1 MKSRLIRLQANEA
14 KMNIEQFN
22 EKVYL
27 RSVDVMQLFSISE
40 STLKNLRT
48 SGELPCYKLG
58 KSRIYLYKREEI
70 EALLTKLIGSNE
82 D

>member
-1 MKSRLIRLQANEA
+1 
-14 KMNIEQFN
+14 MNIEQFN

>member
-1 MKSRLIRLQANEA
+1 M
-14 KMNIEQFN
+14 EQFN
-22 EKVYL
+22 ERIYL
-27 RSVDVMQLFSISE
+27 RSIDVMQLFSISE

-58 KSRIYLYKREEI
+58 KARIYLYKREEI
-70 EALLTKLIGSNE
+70 EALLTKLVGENE